1 MAITNQPRQNAN
13 VSAHSRARYQEP
25 SWKRTPVT
33 RAAVTVDT
41 DEPQPKYTK
50 EQPVVTS
57 TQHAV
62 PSAVVEPLRAT
73 VGFERSISVRPY
85 ETAKASIFIQTEV
98 SLEDVATSMANIREA
113 CAQAKA
119 AVFEELGIQFSVD
132 EGGYVRELIGKTFG
146 AVTEVVADEFPTF
159 DAPTY
164 TPAPVSA
171 PASAPQA
178 AGVSPTPPF
187 EVDTKD
193 PGEKRANKAWAKT
206 SIAENPDDWYFNAP
220 ETKKNPRGPDY
231 KHKSNGMGYWLD

>member
-1 MAITNQPRQNAN
+1 MAITNQPKYNPNASN
-13 VSAHSRARYQEP
+13 HSRARYAKP
-25 SWKRTPVT
+25 SWGS
-33 RAAVTVDT
+33 AVTHTDVTPDT
-41 DEPQPKYTK
+41 ESPNTK
-50 EQPVVTS
+50 EQNVVTS
-57 TQHAV
+57 TQHVV

-98 SLEDVATSMANIREA
+98 SMEDIPTSMANIREA

-132 EGGYVRELIGKTFG
+132 EGGYVRELIGKHFG
-146 AVTEVVADEFPTF
+146 AVTEVAVDDQFPQI
-159 DAPTY
+159 D
-164 TPAPVSA
+164 TPAPAVA

-178 AGVSPTPPF
+178 AGVSSTPPF
-187 EVDTKD
+187 SVDTKD
-193 PGEKRANKAWAKT
+193 PGEKRANKAWAKA